1 MLRGKGDDITFLG
14 KLSWGLGKEGRVGE
28 ESLDKHPQTGRPPSI
43 TSLQPR
49 TLLAPRSPNINQK
62 ADVDK
67 TEAAAP
73 GQAELAPTA
82 RDSYM
87 HSSERIMLW

>member
-1 MLRGKGDDITFLG
+1 MLGG
-14 KLSWGLGKEGRVGE
+14 GLGKEGRIGE
-28 ESLDKHPQTGRPPSI
+28 ESLDKHPQTARPPSI
-43 TSLQPR
+43 TGLQPR
-49 TLLAPRSPNINQK
+49 TRLAPRSPNINQK

-73 GQAELAPTA
+73 GKAVLAPTA

-87 HSSERIMLW
+87 HSSERIML